1 MPDETTAAGAEH
13 PDAHPQHDEA
23 QRRHRRRRWWL
34 FTATALAVL
43 LCIQPLFAD
52 GDDAGSAPSWH
63 PDTTPDGHWSIG
75 AAQPTAGPP
84 SATASPTPAPA
95 PTSAVPTRPA
105 ATGPSRSPAPEPLGP
120 ADAAGVQDLAAKYCR
135 QHVSGS
141 VATPRAD
148 GGWQCVR
155 LLVFVRAVD
164 MDVAC
169 ADAYGKGAYA
179 RTADQDDAYAW
190 RCYRR

>member
-13 PDAHPQHDEA
+13 PDALPQHGEE
-23 QRRHRRRRWWL
+23 QRRRRRRRWWL

-43 LCIQPLFAD
+43 LCIQPLFAG

-84 SATASPTPAPA
+84 PASASPTSAPA

-135 QHVSGS
+135 RHVNGS

-179 RTADQDDAYAW
+179 RTTDQDDAYAW